1 MTFNYTSTLTRVYQ
15 VPTENILYIHGEST
29 DADSDLVLGHGW
41 APEERPSLFDA
52 VNHED
57 SDDRVMEAMQS
68 LDTYFSNTFKAS
80 KKIIEQNADFFAGL
94 EDIAQVVV
102 LGHSLNQVDAPYL
115 VAVVQALQ
123 HRQVGWTVAVLPSHD
138 LGEQSALLAAVGVS
152 SEQIHYKL
160 WSDLHEVASD
170 EHR

>member
-1 MTFNYTSTLTRVYQ
+1 MIGSWKPCSLWTLISQT
-15 VPTENILYIHGEST
+15 
-29 DADSDLVLGHGW
+29 
-41 APEERPSLFDA
+41 PSKPPRKL
-52 VNHED
+52 
-57 SDDRVMEAMQS
+57 S
-68 LDTYFSNTFKAS
+68 S
-80 KKIIEQNADFFAGL
+80 KNADFFAGL